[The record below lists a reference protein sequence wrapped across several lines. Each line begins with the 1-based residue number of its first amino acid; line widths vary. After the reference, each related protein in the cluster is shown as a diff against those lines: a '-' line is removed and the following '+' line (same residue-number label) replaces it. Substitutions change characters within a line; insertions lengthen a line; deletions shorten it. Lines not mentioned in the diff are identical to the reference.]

1 MQDAIC
7 ATKAAI
13 EEGIVIGGGS
23 ALIYA
28 GKALEKLKGGN
39 AEQDLG
45 IKIVKKAINLPC
57 KIISDNAGFEGVT
70 TVGNVLASKETNMG
84 FDASKG

>member
-1 MQDAIC
+1 M
-7 ATKAAI
+7 
-13 EEGIVIGGGS
+13 
-23 ALIYA
+23 IYA
-28 GKALEKLKGGN
+28 GKALEKLKGEN

-70 TVGNVLASKETNMG
+70 TI
-84 FDASKG
+84 